1 MEKKSTEED
10 FLVKVA
16 AIFEENILHEVTTT
30 KEMER
35 LILKAIDYCL
45 EKEFGD
51 KKNP

>member
-1 MEKKSTEED
+1 MEKKGNEED
-10 FLVKVA
+10 FLAKVA
-16 AIFEENILHEVTTT
+16 AIFEENVLHQITTT
-30 KEMER
+30 KEIER